1 MFDFGDGQRDAM
13 SAENLRK
20 NKSIMHVYSDAKSFK
35 LAVIAA
41 EAFKPNTMQSVSKA
55 LGEGDIQQFS
65 ISPSPISA
73 ARQISD
79 IFFNMRFVLSLF
91 IASLLYF
98 WRYHA
103 RKTVFGANAF
113 DYAEAFTLGFAVS
126 LAINNLPQQLA
137 EFIK

>member
-1 MFDFGDGQRDAM
+1 MVDFGDGQRDAM
-13 SAENLRK
+13 NAEDLRK
-20 NKSIMHVYSDAKSFK
+20 NKSIIHKYADAKSFK
-35 LAVIAA
+35 LSVIAA
-41 EAFKPNTMQSVSKA
+41 EAFKPNTMQPVNKA
-55 LGEGDIQQFS
+55 LGESDIQQFS

-79 IFFNMRFVLSLF
+79 IFFNARFGLALL
-91 IASLLYF
+91 IAGLLYF

-113 DYAEAFTLGFAVS
+113 DYAEAFTLGFTVS

-137 EFIK
+137 GFIK